1 MIDKSR
7 FSISHLIDK
16 VLSERVLAR
25 LSEEEREALKD
36 DFRLVRELI
45 GEQRTPRIAVVGPQ
59 DVSLPGVVKTIMG
72 ESIDGDP
79 TVKERLGKRRWY
91 DYDSPRGVLRLLDLR
106 ADLGAEDDGTPT
118 IQAISREEPDI
129 ILFLWRQGDAELVEH
144 LERIVKLAQGTYGET
159 PATVA
164 ALIPPQEGDFDEG
177 EAESELRRLLVDS
190 AVPNESFDVVL
201 WREEQIVVDRVV
213 HRAPLQV
220 RVRLAHLTWVR
231 ETKRDVAESVVR
243 AASGITGAIATVP
256 IPVADI
262 LPITGLQMSMI
273 AVVAHISGREMSLKN
288 AWEFGLG
295 MGLNVGVGLA
305 LRSVARTAVRF
316 IPLAG
321 SVIAAGI
328 ASSATY
334 TLGQGAISYF
344 IGERR

>member
-1 MIDKSR
+1 MTSHSR
-7 FSISHLIDK
+7 FSISHFVDK
-16 VLSERVLAR
+16 IVSERVLAK
-25 LSEEEREALKD
+25 LSQEERDALKD
-36 DFRLVRELI
+36 DFRLVRELL
-45 GEQRTPRIAVVGPQ
+45 GEQRTPRIAVVGPA
-59 DVSLPGVVKTIMG
+59 DVSLPSVVKTIMG
-72 ESIDGDP
+72 ESLAGDP
-79 TVKERLGKRRWY
+79 TIKERLGKRRWY
-91 DYDSPRGVLRLLDLR
+91 DYESSRGVLRLLDLR
-106 ADLGAEDDGTPT
+106 SEPDGVPT

-129 ILFLWRQGDAELVEH
+129 VLFLWRQGDDNLVEH
-144 LERIVKLAQGTYGET
+144 LERIIRLAQGTFGET

-164 ALIPPQEGDFDEG
+164 ALIPPEAGDFDEG
-177 EAESELRRLLVDS
+177 GAESELRSLLVDS

-201 WREEQIVVDRVV
+201 WREETIVVDRVV

-231 ETKRDVAESVVR
+231 ETKRSVAESVVR
-243 AASGITGAIATVP
+243 AVSGITGAIATVP

-262 LPITGLQMSMI
+262 VPITGLQMSMI
-273 AVVAHISGREMSLKN
+273 AVVAHISGREMKLKN
-288 AWEFGLG
+288 AWEFALG

-305 LRSVARTAVRF
+305 LRSMARTAVRF

-334 TLGQGAISYF
+334 TLGQGAIAYF